1 MELTKE
7 DLVWLKADMRRAK
20 DKKLDSLA
28 RISQSLI
35 KKIEDRERDRERAE
49 IK

>member
-20 DKKLDSLA
+20 DKKLDSLVELYE
-28 RISQSLI
+28 SLI
-35 KKIEDRERDRERAE
+35 KKVEDMKRDREKPE
-49 IK
+49 NK